1 MATCK
6 DCIHYEDPCEGFIP
20 SDLDSDV
27 FDYFRKGIPEEI
39 PDIDE
44 RCGSFK
50 NKSDFVEVVRC
61 KDCKK
66 RYVPCYCALWHST
79 VNGREM
85 FLERGDYFFCS
96 HGERR
101 SE

>member
-6 DCIHYEDPCEGFIP
+6 DCIHYDVCTFNLTGHENEKCAQF
-20 SDLDSDV
+20 LDKADV
-27 FDYFRKGIPEEI
+27 
-39 PDIDE
+39 
-44 RCGSFK
+44 
-50 NKSDFVEVVRC
+50 VEVVRC

-66 RYVPCYCALWHST
+66 RYVPCYCALWYLT
-79 VNGREM
+79 VNGREL

-96 HGERR
+96 HGERM